1 MLSHPRLI
9 VKQRHLL
16 KTCLTSTLLFCYT
29 HESVFPME
37 PVEVLKVIGTAV
49 LPISELRG
57 AIPIAISVYHF
68 SWYYA
73 YLFGVIGNL
82 LPVPFILLLLD
93 KIIPVLSRVAFLDNL
108 MQRYF
113 AWTKRRSKQIE
124 RYGWFGLA
132 LFVAIPLPV
141 TGAWTGSILAV
152 LLGMKF
158 KNAFSAI
165 FLGVIVAG
173 IIVTC
178 ATVLGWAVAGVFT
191 T

>member
-1 MLSHPRLI
+1 MS
-9 VKQRHLL
+9 
-16 KTCLTSTLLFCYT
+16 LFCYT

-37 PVEVLKVIGTAV
+37 PVDVLKVIGTAV
-49 LPISELRG
+49 IPISELRG
-57 AIPIAISVYHF
+57 AIPIAISIYHF

-93 KIIPVLSRVAFLDNL
+93 KVIPLLSRVGFLNKL

-113 AWTKRRSKQIE
+113 DWTKRRSKQIE
-124 RYGWFGLA
+124 RYGWFGLT

-158 KNAFSAI
+158 RRAFTAI
-165 FLGVIVAG
+165 LLGVTIAG

-191 T
+191 S